1 MRALRMF
8 SSSVGTKIVLAFTGL
23 SLFGFLLV
31 HLYGNLL
38 AFLGPATYNE
48 HAHALISNPLIIPA
62 EIGLLALFLIHVFKA
77 TANYLNNRGAR
88 PQGYGMKK
96 WAGGASRKS
105 VGSSTMIWTG
115 LATLLFVAVHLRT
128 FKYGPVYTSTG
139 EGGTAERDLYR
150 LFIEVFQRPIWVVS
164 YVVSMILLGL
174 HLRHGISSSMQS
186 LGIMPETRTAM
197 VLRAGLVLAV
207 VIAGLFAILPVVVF
221 FGLVR

>member
-8 SSSVGTKIVLAFTGL
+8 GSSVGTKIILAFTGL
-23 SLFGFLLV
+23 ALFGFLIV

-38 AFLGPATYNE
+38 AFLGPASYNE

-62 EIGLLALFLIHVFKA
+62 ELGLVALVLTHIFKA
-77 TANYLNNRGAR
+77 VANYLKNRGAR
-88 PQGYGMKK
+88 PDGYGVKK
-96 WAGGASRKS
+96 WAGGPSRKS

-115 LATLLFVAVHLRT
+115 LATLLFVAVHLKT
-128 FKYGPVYTSTG
+128 FKYGPFYTNPDAP
-139 EGGTAERDLYR
+139 AERDLYR
-150 LFIEVFQRPIWVVS
+150 LFIEVFQQPVWVGA

-186 LGIMPETRTAM
+186 LGIVPESKTGL
-197 VLRAGLVLAV
+197 VLRTGLVLAV
-207 VIAGLFAILPVVVF
+207 LIAGLFAMLPVVVF